1 LFLRRIFVLAPLQE
15 LERKLARLAKNM
27 DHLERARREEEA
39 PLLEAAYQARLSDD
53 KTFHEQQQLQQAE
66 AHKLA
71 WEVDIQE
78 KKRCAFAVKC
88 SEVDVFQPSNCC

>member
-1 LFLRRIFVLAPLQE
+1 LFLRRIFVIAPLQE

-78 KKRCAFAVKC
+78 KKRCAASCLQLIF
-88 SEVDVFQPSNCC
+88 

>member
-1 LFLRRIFVLAPLQE
+1 
-15 LERKLARLAKNM
+15 M

-39 PLLEAAYQARLSDD
+39 PLLEAAYQARLADD
-53 KTFHEQQQLQQAE
+53 KAFHEQQQQQQAE

-78 KKRCAFAVKC
+78 KQRWAAGWSACNGSGHLLQRGAGTAEECLTVLY
-88 SEVDVFQPSNCC
+88 SMGYCCCCC